1 MSILVGKRRF
11 RIAFGQAAGLL
22 HFQEAVANLPD
33 DHMVPSTIREDIVMR
48 HRSAFALLILTLS
61 ASQAMVASAQDSR
74 PTASSNAIV
83 HAATAELLPPVS
95 PAQSPGP
102 MSLDACIELGFQYQ
116 PALAAARASL
126 AASQSGQR
134 GVNRMILPRLF
145 TPDLG
150 VRREQACHGV
160 TIAEAALAQAE
171 WETRYA
177 ITRNFFTVQYIRS
190 QQVVVNDVLNT
201 LDKGY
206 KRAEKLYEAGDPK
219 NKITNL
225 DLEAIKVQIAIV
237 KGKKSQADNGMLKA
251 KAALR
256 EAMGLGHDYPLEI
269 VAVDLPVAVYPTKY
283 YEEKVKDDKGKDTG
297 KTVKKEF
304 EYRILL
310 EIKKVELI
318 DAAIANRGEIIQA
331 NAASRVTD
339 LEIQAQGRIRGW
351 QGRTFASGADPHTQ
365 PIPFSIF
372 NSDYRPG
379 AIGLEMPPMLAGR
392 RWDRVQR
399 ARDLNDRASAVVEKT
414 NNLVSLDVE
423 AQYLKWRESAEEVQ
437 YLKEIYETAQELPDK
452 VLTLVQGKDLT
463 STQIIQA
470 NMTAIMVR
478 TSLNE
483 EMHTHALA
491 LAGLERATAGAFRV
505 YPIPAAPPPV
515 LVPPPKKK

>member
-1 MSILVGKRRF
+1 
-11 RIAFGQAAGLL
+11 
-22 HFQEAVANLPD
+22 
-33 DHMVPSTIREDIVMR
+33 
-48 HRSAFALLILTLS
+48 
-61 ASQAMVASAQDSR
+61 MVASAQGR
-74 PTASSNAIV
+74 TVVRN
-83 HAATAELLPPVS
+83 LPPPSNENTTTVELTPPIS
-95 PAQSPGP
+95 PAKSPGA

-134 GVNRMILPRLF
+134 GLNRMILPRLF

-160 TIAEAALAQAE
+160 TIAEAALMQAE

-190 QQVVVNDVLNT
+190 QQVVVKDVLRS
-201 LDKGY
+201 LEEGY
-206 KRAEKLYEAGDPK
+206 KKAEKLYEAGDPAA
-219 NKITNL
+219 KITKIDL
-225 DLEAIKVQIAIV
+225 DAIKIQIALV

-256 EAMGLGHDYPLEI
+256 EAMGVGHDYALEI
-269 VAVDLPVAVYPTKY
+269 APVDLPLAVYPAKY
-283 YEEKVKDDKGKDTG
+283 YEEKVKVLDDKGKDTS
-297 KTVKKEF
+297 KTTRKEL
-304 EYRILL
+304 EYTPLFQ
-310 EIKKVELI
+310 IKKAELI
-318 DAAIANRGEIIQA
+318 EAAVANRGEMIQA

-339 LEIQAQGRIRGW
+339 LEVQAQGRIRGW

-372 NSDYRPG
+372 NTDYRPG

-423 AQYLKWRESAEEVQ
+423 AQYLKWREAVEEIQ
-437 YLKEIYETAQELPDK
+437 YLKEIYETAQELPEK
-452 VLTLVQGKDLT
+452 VLKLVQEKDLT

-505 YPIPAAPPPV
+505 YPIPALPLPV
-515 LVPPPKKK
+515 LVPSPKKK